1 MIQVGSKTETRR
13 LGKKRWNEGSVHEAK
28 TKLFG
33 KPFAKLRILRV
44 FRQPLGQMTRSDAKK
59 EGYRTLQDYIT
70 VFRTINGF
78 WEPSQSVWVVQF
90 KVEK

>member
-1 MIQVGSKTETRR
+1 
-13 LGKKRWNEGSVHEAK
+13 
-28 TKLFG
+28 
-33 KPFAKLRILRV
+33 
-44 FRQPLGQMTRSDAKK
+44 MTRSDAKK

>member
-1 MIQVGSKTETRR
+1 
-13 LGKKRWNEGSVHEAK
+13 
-28 TKLFG
+28 
-33 KPFAKLRILRV
+33 
-44 FRQPLGQMTRSDAKK
+44 MTRSDAKK

-70 VFRTINGF
+70 VFRRINGF